1 MRKLRGLDR
10 RQFLTVSSVAAAGLV
25 LGVNH
30 PTSEDTVDT
39 FIQKKMKADHI
50 PGVAACIVNDGRVA
64 WSRAYGWANID
75 RKIAMTTDHL
85 QNVASISKT
94 FTTTAL
100 MQLWEKEA
108 FRLDD
113 DVNDYLPFAVRN
125 PSHPKTSI
133 TFRHLLTHR
142 SSIKD
147 GTAYSRA
154 YACGDPRLDL
164 GSWLKEYL
172 GPDGRYYDAKEN
184 FHPWKPGERWNY
196 CNVSYGLLGYLV
208 EEIAGTRFSNYC
220 RANIFEPLE
229 MVETSWYLAD
239 IDPARHAVP
248 YTYVTKAEVRGPS
261 WGGLPL
267 GVVRE
272 ESDTK
277 EIGEGY
283 QANCL
288 YNHPNFPD
296 GFLRTSVMQLSR
308 YLRCYLNNGVYG
320 KHRLL
325 QERTIREMLSRQ
337 VEGDRVQG
345 LTWYAYRR
353 KNGDLAW
360 GHGGSDPGVNTDMRL
375 LPSKG
380 LGAIVFTNTNGIQ
393 PQKFT
398 ERLLQEA
405 ESI

>member
-1 MRKLRGLDR
+1 MDERRGMDR
-10 RQFLTVSSVAAAGLV
+10 RQFLTASGVAAAGMLV
-25 LGVNH
+25 GFGRARSAERL
-30 PTSEDTVDT
+30 DA
-39 FIQKKMKADHI
+39 FIQNKMKADHI
-50 PGVAACIVNDGRVA
+50 PGVAACIVKGGRAVWA
-64 WSRAYGWANID
+64 RAYGWADID

-85 QNVASISKT
+85 QNIASISKT

-100 MQLWEKEA
+100 MQLWEKQA
-108 FRLDD
+108 FQLDD
-113 DVNDYLPFAVRN
+113 DVGDYLSFAVRN
-125 PSHPKTSI
+125 PSHPKTPI

-142 SSIKD
+142 SSIND
-147 GTAYSRA
+147 GTAYSLA

-164 GSWLKEYL
+164 SSWVEEYL
-172 GPDGRYYDAKEN
+172 TPAGRYYDAKEN
-184 FHPWKPGERWNY
+184 FHSWKPGERWNY
-196 CNVSYGLLGYLV
+196 CNVSYGLLGHLV
-208 EEIAGTRFSNYC
+208 EEIAGSGFSDYC

-229 MVETSWYLAD
+229 MEETSWYLAD

-248 YTYVTKAEVRGPS
+248 YTYVTEAEVRGPS

-267 GVVRE
+267 GVIRE

-277 EIGEGY
+277 EFGKDY

-296 GFLRTSVMQLSR
+296 GFLRTSVTQLSR
-308 YLRCYLNNGVYG
+308 YLRCYLDNGVYG
-320 KHRLL
+320 TYRLL
-325 QERTIREMLSRQ
+325 QERTIRAMLSQQ

-353 KNGDLAW
+353 ENGDLAW

-380 LGAIVFTNTNGIQ
+380 IGAIVFTNTNGVR
-393 PQKFT
+393 PQELT
-398 ERLLQEA
+398 EALLREA

>member
-1 MRKLRGLDR
+1 MSSQHMMDR
-10 RQFLTVSSVAAAGLV
+10 REFLTISSVAAAGLL
-25 LGVNH
+25 LGVGR
-30 PTSEDTVDT
+30 PGSAETLDV
-39 FIQKKMKADHI
+39 FIRNKMKADHI
-50 PGVAACIVNDGRVA
+50 PGVAACIVKDGRVA
-64 WSRAYGWANID
+64 WSRAYGWADID

-85 QNVASISKT
+85 QNIASISKT

-113 DVNDYLPFAVRN
+113 DVSDYLPFAVRN
-125 PSHPKTSI
+125 PSHPKTPI

-142 SSIKD
+142 SSIND

-164 GSWLKEYL
+164 GSWVKEYL
-172 GPDGRYYDAKEN
+172 APDGRYYDAKEN
-184 FHPWKPGERWNY
+184 FHSWKPGERWNY
-196 CNVSYGLLGYLV
+196 CNVSYGLLGHLV
-208 EEIAGTRFSNYC
+208 EEITGTPFSDYC
-220 RANIFEPLE
+220 RTNIFEPLE
-229 MVETSWYLAD
+229 MDETSWYLAD
-239 IDPARHAVP
+239 IDAARHAVP

-267 GVVRE
+267 GVIRE

-296 GFLRTSVMQLSR
+296 GFLRTSVTQLSR
-308 YLRCYLNNGVYG
+308 YLRCYLNNGLYG
-320 KHRLL
+320 RYRLL
-325 QERTIREMLSRQ
+325 QERTIREMLSQQ
-337 VEGDRVQG
+337 VEDDRVQG
-345 LTWYAYRR
+345 LTWYAYSR

-380 LGAIVFTNTNGIQ
+380 VGAIVFTNTNGIR
-393 PQKFT
+393 PQEFT
-398 ERLLQEA
+398 EVLLRAA
-405 ESI
+405 ESV